1 MSLISVS
8 EAARRLGV
16 GVQRVH
22 QRIADGS
29 LPAERVGSQWI
40 VDEIDVLPL
49 LDRRD
54 PGRPLSWRSSWA
66 LIAMAAAPAPPERD
80 QESEWVAWLQALTP
94 VERSRASRRL
104 EDLLAVLPAD
114 PSSKEYAEA
123 VPVFA
128 ARLRSLLRKRA
139 ERRLYRASPRDLRD
153 VRDDERILR
162 SGLSHSRSG
171 VASGDIVE
179 GYLARHDLDDLVE
192 DYLLDEV
199 ARDGDANVVLH
210 VVADHAELVAR
221 PSPDESP
228 ILVAADL
235 AEHRRPQ
242 EEARAAEIMHS
253 LAEVGPNYEASGGK
267 GGLTRTAAAAGRRRR
282 AAGRSRP

>member
-40 VDEIDVLPL
+40 VEEIDVLPL
-49 LDRRD
+49 LDRRG

-66 LIAMAAAPAPPERD
+66 LIAMAAAAAPASHDHD
-80 QESEWVAWLQALTP
+80 QGLEWVAWLESLAP
-94 VERSRASRRL
+94 VERSRARRRL
-104 EDLLAVLPAD
+104 EDLLAILPAD
-114 PSSKEYAEA
+114 PSSEEYAEA

-128 ARLRSLLRKRA
+128 ARLRSLLRERA
-139 ERRLYRASPRDLRD
+139 QRRLYRASPRDLRD
-153 VRDDERILR
+153 VRGDERIVL
-162 SGLSHSRSG
+162 SGLSHPRSG

-179 GYLARHDLDDLVE
+179 GYLAGRDLDDLVK
-192 DYLLDEV
+192 DYLLDEI

-210 VVADHAELVAR
+210 VAADHGELVSP
-221 PSPDESP
+221 PSSDQSP

-235 AEHRRPQ
+235 CDHRRPR
-242 EEARAAEIMHS
+242 EEARAAEIMRS
-253 LAEVGPNYEASGGK
+253 SAEAGPDHE
-267 GGLTRTAAAAGRRRR
+267 AAGDKG
-282 AAGRSRP
+282 AGS